1 MSLRVAVEWGED
13 GSAASKDEQEDE
25 QAQQDLQRVQ
35 LTATGVEPV
44 ENGAGH
50 VAHGWGV
57 WTPRDGER
65 NSVRALGVR
74 SARR

>member
-25 QAQQDLQRVQ
+25 QAQQDLERVQ

-50 VAHGWGV
+50 VAH
-57 WTPRDGER
+57 
-65 NSVRALGVR
+65 S
-74 SARR
+74 